1 MKTDHLIG
9 VGGQHFGGVG
19 STDGNRQHHP
29 ARTVGAGHLASRLC
43 GRPGRDAVIHD
54 HRDPPRQR
62 DLLTSLAKP
71 LRPTLQLGPL
81 LLFDRGH
88 VLVAEVRLT
97 HDRLVD
103 HPHPAL
109 ADGAEGQ
116 FGLKWHTK
124 LAHHKNIQRCSQR
137 LGDFEG
143 HRHPAARQPQHDNVL
158 AAQKSQAPCQ
168 LTSGVSTILE
178 QPHVLSV
185 SRAVVHR

>member
-1 MKTDHLIG
+1 MSTVDATSDELLSRDDAIPISERG
-9 VGGQHFGGVG
+9 PAPVAVVVGFGFWLFLLSDIVIFAALFAAYAVL
-19 STDGNRQHHP
+19 SRQ
-29 ARTVGAGHLASRLC
+29 TAG
-43 GRPGRDAVIHD
+43 G
-54 HRDPPRQR
+54 
-62 DLLTSLAKP
+62 
-71 LRPTLQLGPL
+71 PTGLQ
-81 LLFDRGH
+81 LFDRGH

-158 AAQKSQAPCQ
+158 AAQKGQAPCQ